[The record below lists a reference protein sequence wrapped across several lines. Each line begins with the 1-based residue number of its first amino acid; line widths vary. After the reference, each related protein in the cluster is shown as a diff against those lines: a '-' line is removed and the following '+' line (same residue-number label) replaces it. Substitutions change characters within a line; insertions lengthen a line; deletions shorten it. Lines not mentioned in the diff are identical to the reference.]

1 MPGLSLIVGMRAP
14 KTPKIPKWIT
24 RIVTISGGAGL
35 FVIAFLDSSVLSF
48 PFITD
53 LLYMQFV
60 IERPRRLAYYLFMA
74 TAGSLAGCIW
84 LYILSKKG
92 GEAYRKRHARKA
104 PGRIQSLVQEHAFLS
119 VILPA
124 VLPPPMPFKAF
135 VIAEGV
141 AQVPLRTFVIGILVG
156 RGVRYTVEGILAVE
170 YGKAVE
176 GFMIENKALTI
187 IAPILLIG
195 AVYALTRWLLKPS
208 KAVASDK

>member
-1 MPGLSLIVGMRAP
+1 MPGLLLSEVMRAP
-14 KTPKIPKWIT
+14 KTPKVPKWIT
-24 RIVTISGGAGL
+24 KIVSISGGGGL

-60 IERPRRLAYYLFMA
+60 IQRPARLPYYLLMA

-104 PGRIQSLVQEHAFLS
+104 PGRIQNLVQEHAFLS

-141 AQVPLRTFVIGILVG
+141 AEVPLRTFVIGILVG
-156 RGVRYTVEGILAVE
+156 RGARYTVEGILAVA

-176 GFMIENKALTI
+176 AFMVENKALTI

-195 AVYALTRWLLKPS
+195 AVYALTRWLLKPPS
-208 KAVASDK
+208 ESLG

>member
-1 MPGLSLIVGMRAP
+1 MPDLFLIEGMRAP
-14 KTPKIPKWIT
+14 KTPKVPKWIT
-24 RIVTISGGAGL
+24 KIISISGGAGL

-60 IERPRRLAYYLFMA
+60 VQRPRRLAYYLFMA

-119 VILPA
+119 VFLPA

-141 AQVPLRTFVIGILVG
+141 AQVPLRTFVIGILIG
-156 RGVRYTVEGILAVE
+156 RGVRYAIEGILAVE

-176 GFMIENKALTI
+176 AFMMENKALTI

-195 AVYALTRWLLKPS
+195 AVYALTRWLLKS
-208 KAVASDK
+208 SDE